1 MSDAVD
7 VDLLADYVGGA
18 LDGTPEADR
27 VAALVAASPEWASEH
42 ELLVAALAAT
52 ADDLAEYAAAAAEPM
67 PAAVSERL
75 LAALAAEGPLDA
87 SAPSPAAGPEVDDT
101 TFPASPGRRSADG
114 GARLDQ
120 RAPAD
125 GRPGGAD
132 GGHAGPARN
141 RRRRRRWATWA
152 APVLVAA
159 AVAGFAGVWI
169 NQASETANTAADSAG
184 SSAVSP
190 ESGGA
195 PARAPASVLG
205 APAVPQAASG
215 RDYTG
220 AQVAGGFRGS
230 RATASTPGST
240 MSEDQEGSA
249 AQSVDPSLRRLT
261 APAALSICVEAI
273 AQAHGQGPITVQAA
287 DFASYEGQPAVV
299 VFFTDAAGARW
310 GWAAGPDCGPAGA
323 DTLFSAPIR

>member
-18 LDGTPEADR
+18 LDGTPEADQ
-27 VAALVAASPEWASEH
+27 VAALVATSPEWAREH

-52 ADDLAEYAAAAAEPM
+52 ADDLAEYAAAAGEPM
-67 PAAVSERL
+67 PAAVTERL

-87 SAPSPAAGPEVDDT
+87 SAPSPAGGQEA
-101 TFPASPGRRSADG
+101 APGRRPADG
-114 GARLDQ
+114 GGRVDQ

-125 GRPGGAD
+125 GRPGGVD

-141 RRRRRRWATWA
+141 LSRRRRRRWAAWA

-169 NQASETANTAADSAG
+169 NQAAETANTASDSAG
-184 SSAVSP
+184 SSAVAP
-190 ESGGA
+190 ESGGV
-195 PARAPASVLG
+195 PPASVLG
-205 APAVPQAASG
+205 APAVPQATSG

-220 AQVAGGFRGS
+220 ALVAGGFRGS
-230 RATASTPGST
+230 RASASAPGST
-240 MSEDQEGSA
+240 TMSQNREGTSA
-249 AQSVDPSLRRLT
+249 GSVDPALRRLT

-310 GWAAGPDCGPAGA
+310 GWASGSDCGPAGA
-323 DTLFSAPIR
+323 DTLFSTPVR